1 MSDAAYK
8 DEMDAEAPPVATEDP
23 APPPRAGADETRG
36 AQPANDQNA
45 SEGGLAPVMKP
56 VPRITIHAFCEFP
69 ESGSTIQRAGE
80 DRRLAKAHLTVHMG
94 GVAAAVEQYQTASTP
109 NLIIVETSASGNEL
123 FSQLGALAE
132 VCDAGTKVIV
142 VGHLNDVSL
151 YREMIRQGVNEYLVA
166 PLKPLAVIEAVSRL
180 YIDPDAP
187 PIGRTIAFMG
197 AKGGVGS
204 STLAHNIGWSISTSF
219 NEDVVIADLDLPFGT
234 AGLDFNQDPAQGI
247 ADALTAPE
255 RLDDVLLDRLLV
267 KCTDRL
273 SLFAAPAVLDREYE
287 VDTESCESVIEIVRA
302 GVPCVIVDLPH
313 IWSPWT
319 KKALLAADEVVITAM
334 PDLASLRNTKNLV
347 DLIRQA
353 RPNDTP
359 PRIVLNQVG
368 VPKRPEIP
376 AKDFAEAIGMDPA
389 LVIPFNPGL
398 FGAAANNGQMLEE
411 LEPKGKTSDNL
422 RDLAQMLCGR
432 EANAGKARKSFSL
445 KKLFS
450 RKA

>member
-1 MSDAAYK
+1 MSDAAYS

-23 APPPRAGADETRG
+23 VPPPRAGTAESRG
-36 AQPANDQNA
+36 AEPANA
-45 SEGGLAPVMKP
+45 TGEGGLAPVMKP

-94 GVAAAVEQYQTASTP
+94 GVAAAVEQYQSTSTP
-109 NLIIVETSASGNEL
+109 NLIIVETSASGSEL

-204 STLAHNIGWSISTSF
+204 STLAHNVGWAIAAGF

-287 VDTESCESVIEIVRA
+287 VDTESCETVIEIVRA

-313 IWSPWT
+313 IWSSWT

-334 PDLASLRNTKNLV
+334 PDLASLRNTKNLI

-353 RPNDTP
+353 RPNDKP
-359 PRIVLNQVG
+359 PHIVLNQVG

-398 FGAAANNGQMLEE
+398 FGTAANNGQMIEE
-411 LEPKGKTSDNL
+411 LEPKGKISDNL

-432 EANAGKARKSFSL
+432 EVNASKTHKSFSL
-445 KKLFS
+445 KNLFS

>member
-1 MSDAAYK
+1 MSDVAYN
-8 DEMDAEAPPVATEDP
+8 DELDAEAPPLVADEP
-23 APPPRAGADETRG
+23 APPPPARDE
-36 AQPANDQNA
+36 A
-45 SEGGLAPVMKP
+45 SRNPQQGNEGGLAPVMKP
-56 VPRITIHAFCEFP
+56 VPRITIHAFCEFA

-94 GVAAAVEQYQTASTP
+94 GVAAAVEHYQSVATP
-109 NLIIVETSASGNEL
+109 NLVIVETAASGNEL
-123 FSQLGALAE
+123 FNQLGALAE

-166 PLKPLAVIEAVSRL
+166 PLKPLSVIEAISRL

-204 STLAHNIGWSISTSF
+204 STIAHNVGWAISSGF

-287 VDTESCESVIEIVRA
+287 VDTESCETVLEIVRE

-313 IWSPWT
+313 IWSHWT
-319 KKALLAADEVVITAM
+319 KKALLAADEVVITAT

-347 DLIRQA
+347 DLVRQA

-359 PRIVLNQVG
+359 PRIVLNQIG

-376 AKDFAEAIGMDPA
+376 VKDFAEAIGMQPS

-398 FGAAANNGQMLEE
+398 FGTAANNGQMIDEV
-411 LEPKGKTSDNL
+411 EPKGKTSDNL
-422 RDLAQMLCGR
+422 KELAQQLCGR
-432 EANAGKARKSFSL
+432 DVHASKTQKSFSL